1 MELFGTMFNI
11 PSWDALMTFIIVR
24 GVRILIMVIV
34 FFIIYHLLQHGIER
48 LINLRFTRLSGE
60 QQRRAQTVLSL
71 THNLVFIIFSFFA
84 LMALLNEFNVDTTS
98 LLAGASI
105 IGLAVGVGAQSL
117 VKDFVAGFFLMMENQ
132 YSIGDI
138 VTVKGFT
145 GFVSDVSFRTTK
157 IQSFDKVIHTIPN
170 GLIDIVSNY
179 TKGLYIANVQIE
191 VNQDIEPQRVIE
203 VLNKALEE
211 IKKRDDISGAD
222 ASVGGIASMHDG
234 LFVYDIYLPTT
245 RGNAYSVCTDYRYA
259 AVRLLREAHIPMGRV
274 LIQSV
279 MDSNDPVVQAKRQE
293 EIHKEE

>member
-1 MELFGTMFNI
+1 MELFSNI
-11 PSWDALMTFIIVR
+11 FDISSWDTLMTFIVVR
-24 GVRILIMVIV
+24 GVRILIMVVV
-34 FFIIYHLLQHGIER
+34 FFLIYHLLQHGIER
-48 LINLRFTRLSGE
+48 LINLRFTRFSGE

-84 LMALLNEFNVDTTS
+84 VMALLNEFNIDTTS

-117 VKDFVAGFFLMMENQ
+117 VKDFVAGFFLMLENQ

-157 IQSFDKVIHTIPN
+157 IQSFDKVVHTIPN

-179 TKGLYIANVQIE
+179 TKGMYIANVQIE
-191 VNQDIEPQRVIE
+191 VHQDIEPKRVMDI
-203 VLNKALEE
+203 LNEALEE
-211 IKKRDDISGAD
+211 IKQRDDIISAD

-245 RGNAYSVCTDYRYA
+245 RGKAYSVCTDYRYA
-259 AVRLLREAHIPMGRV
+259 AVRRLQEAHISMGRI

-279 MDSNDPVVQAKRQE
+279 IDPMDPVHQAEKSKTFHE
-293 EIHKEE
+293 EE

>member
-1 MELFGTMFNI
+1 
-11 PSWDALMTFIIVR
+11 
-24 GVRILIMVIV
+24 
-34 FFIIYHLLQHGIER
+34 
-48 LINLRFTRLSGE
+48 
-60 QQRRAQTVLSL
+60 
-71 THNLVFIIFSFFA
+71 
-84 LMALLNEFNVDTTS
+84 MALLNEFNVDTTS

-293 EIHKEE
+293 EMHKEE